1 MLGKMHVMC
10 YATCLYNNL
19 LFSVVA
25 AIVPSC
31 LCALKAYNY
40 AGHSYIRLKSFYW
53 LKYGDAKVSI
63 P

>member
-31 LCALKAYNY
+31 LCALKAYM
-40 AGHSYIRLKSFYW
+40 L
-53 LKYGDAKVSI
+53 DI
-63 P
+63 PTEIFLLA

>member
-31 LCALKAYNY
+31 LCALKAYM
-40 AGHSYIRLKSFYW
+40 L
-53 LKYGDAKVSI
+53 DI
-63 P
+63 PTSV